1 MTAQE
6 RAALVALVAKLDREI
21 REPLEVA
28 ASYDVPEEAT
38 LGWRLHGRECRKA
51 LVALDGLKLAAL
63 SALPS
68 GGAEGPTREQ
78 VEALARETAK
88 KLTDHHPSYRR
99 EPQVYEIVLAAL
111 KQSSG
116 GAEDALVAS
125 LPYCEACGNKMSM
138 CGCISTATLRDRERA
153 AFMAGWQWG
162 VNAVDNYGE
171 TNGTADED
179 YTAWLATQQKEPTP

>member
-78 VEALARETAK
+78 VEALRAEGV
-88 KLTDHHPSYRR
+88 KLTVPVGYYNGYHSALDA
-99 EPQVYEIVLAAL
+99 VLAL
-111 KQSSG
+111 Y
-116 GAEDALVAS
+116 AE
-125 LPYCEACGNKMSM
+125 P
-138 CGCISTATLRDRERA
+138 AT
-153 AFMAGWQWG
+153 
-162 VNAVDNYGE
+162 
-171 TNGTADED
+171 
-179 YTAWLATQQKEPTP
+179 EPTP